1 MIGQKFSSCDPVPPT
16 LHTKVR
22 IEMHQPVVNLPWLQV
37 GQQGTITSVRKD
49 VIYVTLDAPPAP
61 LHVTTAL
68 TAAATLLGI
77 YTAIP
82 PIPPPPPI
90 HAKVHLSVEQQSSVR
105 GICETRVWRVH
116 EIAPSA
122 TSTQLVVNALPAE
135 APARRGGNLSNSCTQ
150 FPLETVIQLLKEAGV
165 VQRFWRDTIH
175 EKHELINKLGIT
187 SIQNAIYKQAHEQK
201 FINKITII

>member
-16 LHTKVR
+16 SHTKVR

-61 LHVTTAL
+61 LHVTTVL

-77 YTAIP
+77 YTGSP
-82 PIPPPPPI
+82 PTPPPPPI
-90 HAKVHLSVEQQSSVR
+90 QHTKVHLSVEQQSSVR
-105 GICETRVWRVH
+105 GIRETRVWRVH
-116 EIAPSA
+116 E
-122 TSTQLVVNALPAE
+122 TQLVVHAVPAD

-165 VQRFWRDTIH
+165 ALAADASASASGKPSEAAVPHADASTEVVHRPRSRSLLHFDTRNI
-175 EKHELINKLGIT
+175 
-187 SIQNAIYKQAHEQK
+187 
-201 FINKITII
+201 